1 MRTYIPPTDNFAG
14 RLFFQQNLRASS
26 LGRLEHPNKRGI
38 TGMGPLVEK
47 GVPQAFGGGTSRI

>member
-26 LGRLEHPNKRGI
+26 LEHPNKRGI